1 MYQYAHQ
8 IVIVMVQDIAQHV
21 LELNAKIV
29 LITLF
34 ANITQN

>member
-1 MYQYAHQ
+1 MFQFVHQ

-34 ANITQN
+34 ANIIQN